1 MTQGGQPGVVGCF
14 VFTREVVDLGFYE
27 NTQLEQTQTGIAQAA
42 QAGRFCQPEVEGCT
56 LTPGLG

>member
-1 MTQGGQPGVVGCF
+1 M
-14 VFTREVVDLGFYE
+14 DLGFYE